1 MRKYLKYALS
11 PNRVVMGSAAQPA
24 SQSGAQCSALAEKYA
39 FIPPNK
45 TKHTKKLDAQ
55 SRIAITQARNVKI
68 AREIWKKLTQL
79 SLILMM
85 GMSMS
90 ACEKSIFTWKE
101 EILLQDGTKLIAE
114 RSDIFD
120 SSMNHEIGQGA
131 PLAEHKTVF
140 KIPGTNQTVIWK
152 SDNRSLSDPDYLDLL
167 ALDILDGVPYVATTT
182 GRCHTYNKWQ
192 RPNPPYIVFKYVGE
206 WKFIALEE
214 FPEQFKVNIIVNSY
228 DFNEIDKQKVS
239 EESHKYGFIRAET
252 VAKFIREI
260 GKDKI
265 YYSISRTPV
274 KNVNEASVLGC
285 DKFE

>member
-1 MRKYLKYALS
+1 MKC
-11 PNRVVMGSAAQPA
+11 SAAQPA
-24 SQSGAQCSALAEKYA
+24 NQRGAQCSALAEKSA
-39 FIPPNK
+39 SIPPDK
-45 TKHTKKLDAQ
+45 AKHAKGLDVQAHN
-55 SRIAITQARNVKI
+55 AITQAHNVKI
-68 AREIWKKLTQL
+68 PREIWKKLPQL
-79 SLILMM
+79 GLILMM
-85 GMSMS
+85 GMSLS
-90 ACEKSIFTWKE
+90 ACEKSMFTWKE
-101 EILLQDGTKLIAE
+101 EILLHDGTKLIAE

-131 PLAEHKTVF
+131 SLAEHKTVF
-140 KIPGTNQTVIWK
+140 KIPGSNQTVIWK

-167 ALDILDGVPYVATTT
+167 TLDILDGVPYVATTT

-206 WKFIALEE
+206 WKLITLEE

-252 VAKFIREI
+252 VAKFMREI
-260 GKDKI
+260 GKDRI
-265 YYSISRTPV
+265 YYSIFRTSV
-274 KNVNEASVLGC
+274 KNVSEASVLGC